1 MKKKLGLGMAAI
13 ALAITLAACGDNE
26 ETEVETEQPTEETT
40 DEAAEHPET
49 EEPSELSLDTEDIP
63 EVVATVNGEDINK
76 DDYVNALESQAMMYS
91 QFGIDFS
98 DEEGQA
104 MLEELKTVI
113 LDGLIDDRLLI
124 QAAEDVEV
132 SEEEV
137 NAELEMAMQQA
148 QIGSEEELEQLLEE
162 QGFTVDDIREDFER
176 QIKVQKYIEGQT
188 EAPEISEEELQTAY
202 DQQVEMA
209 EEAGAEEIP
218 SFEEQRDTIE
228 AELVQEA
235 QMAQRDQIVAEL
247 REESDI
253 ETNV

>member
-13 ALAITLAACGDNE
+13 ALAITLVACGDNE

-49 EEPSELSLDTEDIP
+49 EAPSELSLDTEDIP
-63 EVVATVNGEDINK
+63 DVVATVNGEDINK

-91 QFGIDFS
+91 QFGIDFN

-176 QIKVQKYIEGQT
+176 QIKVQKYIEDQT

-247 REESDI
+247 REDSDI

>member
-13 ALAITLAACGDNE
+13 TLAITLAACGDNE

-49 EEPSELSLDTEDIP
+49 EAPSELSLDTEDIP
-63 EVVATVNGEDINK
+63 DVVATVNGEDINK

-91 QFGIDFS
+91 QFGIDFN

-176 QIKVQKYIEGQT
+176 QIKVQKYIEDQT

-247 REESDI
+247 REDSDI